1 MEGYVGT
8 LDPVYLQEIHSRLV
22 TLVMNGISLVKEN
35 AVTALASTVEQAKEA
50 YIPYFADSV
59 NLLNECLRNYQAK
72 EYKQFRGQV
81 IEAITIICAGVGEQ
95 TFFTKAD
102 EVIQT
107 MLHIQNSQLETKDAQ
122 RVYLLS
128 AWQRICLL
136 MKGKFSVYLP

>member
-1 MEGYVGT
+1 MPRVQAHACAALTNFMEGYVGT
-8 LDPVYLQEIHSRLV
+8 LDPMYLQEIHSRLV
-22 TLVMNGISLVKEN
+22 TLVMTGISLVKEN

-107 MLHIQNSQLETKDAQ
+107 MLHI
-122 RVYLLS
+122 
-128 AWQRICLL
+128 
-136 MKGKFSVYLP
+136 